1 MYKTNFQLIMIFS
14 ETIIGWYNKN
24 KRELPWRNTVNPYK
38 IWISEIILQQ
48 TKVVQGLPYYNRFIA
63 CFPTV
68 TDLANATEDEV
79 LNLWQGLGYYSRARN
94 LHFTAKKIRDEYGSV
109 FPSDF
114 DSIKE
119 LKGVGD
125 YTASA
130 ISSFCFKLP
139 HAVLDG
145 NVSRVLSRFFAIDT
159 AIDSSEG
166 KKLFKN
172 LSQELL
178 DMKNPDTHNQAIME
192 FGALHCK
199 PAQPLCPSCPFNV
212 SCVAFNT
219 NTVKDYPVKRKAKP
233 KRVEF
238 RYYFVLR
245 YEDKFALLKR
255 GNTGIWKNL
264 FEFPSVVEE
273 NEQIDPWKLL
283 QKKYNIKKRI
293 NKRLLPMF
301 NTIHIL
307 SHIKMEGKFF
317 ELTLEEKITTD
328 DLLWIKSEELD
339 GFALHQLMRK
349 FLNETDFK

>member
-1 MYKTNFQLIMIFS
+1 MIFS

-68 TDLANATEDEV
+68 ADLANATEDEV

-94 LHFTAKKIRDEYGSV
+94 LHFTAKKIRDEYDSV

-178 DMKNPDTHNQAIME
+178 DTKNPDTHNQAIME
-192 FGALHCK
+192 FGALMCTPK
-199 PAQPLCPSCPFNV
+199 SPDCDNCPLNNSCQSYQTELVSILPFKSKKLKVINKY
-212 SCVAFNT
+212 FNYLIIT
-219 NTVKDYPVKRKAKP
+219 SNGNTFIQKRK
-233 KRVEF
+233 E
-238 RYYFVLR
+238 
-245 YEDKFALLKR
+245 
-255 GNTGIWKNL
+255 GIWQSL
-264 FEFPSVVEE
+264 YQFPLIEGDCNVDEIQKKE
-273 NEQIDPWKLL
+273 PWKELFSGKEYDIISISK
-283 QKKYNIKKRI
+283 QIKHK
-293 NKRLLPMF
+293 
-301 NTIHIL
+301 L
-307 SHIKMEGKFF
+307 SHRLIHAIFVHINLVDFKSKNYMKIK
-317 ELTLEEKITTD
+317 
-328 DLLWIKSEELD
+328 WEELD
-339 GFALHQLMRK
+339 NYPFPTLIDK
-349 FLNETDFK
+349 YIKSVNIK

>member
-1 MYKTNFQLIMIFS
+1 MLKT
-14 ETIIGWYNKN
+14 WYVVN
-24 KRELPWRNTVNPYK
+24 KRNLPWRETMDPYLV
-38 IWISEIILQQ
+38 WLSEIVLQQ
-48 TKVVQGLPYYNRFIA
+48 TKVTQGLNYYLEISKQ
-63 CFPTV
+63 FPNV
-68 TDLANATEDEV
+68 ESLANAKENE
-79 LNLWQGLGYYSRARN
+79 LLLLWQGLGYYSRALN
-94 LHFTAKKIRDEYGSV
+94 LHKTAKIVAYDYGGV
-109 FPSDF
+109 FPGNYIDL
-114 DSIKE
+114 
-119 LKGVGD
+119 LKLPGVGS
-125 YTASA
+125 YTAAA
-130 ISSFCFKLP
+130 IASFCYKEAVP
-139 HAVLDG
+139 VLDG
-145 NVSRVLSRFFAIDT
+145 NVYRLISRVYGITEPINTGIS
-159 AIDSSEG
+159 
-166 KKLFKN
+166 KKIFMEKLNGLIPHK
-172 LSQELL
+172 E
-178 DMKNPDTHNQAIME
+178 PDVFNQAIME